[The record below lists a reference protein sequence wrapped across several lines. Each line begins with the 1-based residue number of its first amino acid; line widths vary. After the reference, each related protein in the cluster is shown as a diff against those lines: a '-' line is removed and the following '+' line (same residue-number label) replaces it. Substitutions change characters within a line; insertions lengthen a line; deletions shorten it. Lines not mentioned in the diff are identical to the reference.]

1 MLSGM
6 LSRVGQRKHVLD
18 GGAHWRHL
26 MNTIELLVMSAS
38 RSIGGGSSHNA
49 PIAGGRETLLMA
61 TTTAVDPRMKIPGE
75 AAQLAALQATR
86 ISADRPRVTARAGIQ
101 PILPASFCQ
110 PQPAHAQLIASRIIR
125 DMPEAVDEVKSI
137 CSVVVC
143 LALIAVQCLLT

>member
-1 MLSGM
+1 
-6 LSRVGQRKHVLD
+6 
-18 GGAHWRHL
+18 

-38 RSIGGGSSHNA
+38 RIIGGGGRSHNA

-101 PILPASFCQ
+101 PILPA
-110 PQPAHAQLIASRIIR
+110 PASPRAAHRKPHYPRYA
-125 DMPEAVDEVKSI
+125 
-137 CSVVVC
+137 
-143 LALIAVQCLLT
+143 